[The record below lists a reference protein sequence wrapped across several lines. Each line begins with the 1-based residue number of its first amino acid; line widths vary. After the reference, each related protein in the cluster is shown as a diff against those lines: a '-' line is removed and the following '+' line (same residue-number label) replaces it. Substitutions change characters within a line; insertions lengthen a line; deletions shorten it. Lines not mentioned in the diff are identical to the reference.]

1 MAQAFIRKRGHPTAI
16 ARNRQ
21 RAVGDRRSDRMD
33 RMASI
38 ATFVKIAEAGGFAA
52 AARKLGVS
60 PSTVTTQ
67 IQDLEDRLG
76 ARLLNRSTRKVSLTE
91 IGRAYYERCLHILA
105 DMDDADSAVH
115 AMDAKP
121 TGVLHLNVSI
131 TIPFFVA
138 PVIAE
143 FTSLYPDVRVNMMMS
158 DRMVDLVKDGIDL
171 AITTLPVPTSN
182 LIMRRIG
189 SVRLMVY
196 GSPDYFTRRGVP
208 REPADL
214 ASHNCLKYAF
224 SSWGSEWRF
233 KSPEGPRA
241 IHISGN
247 METNSINALKQAA
260 ALGQGL
266 ILAPD
271 YLVADEVNTGR
282 LVPVLT
288 EYCAPELPIT
298 AVYPHR
304 QHLSTNVR
312 SFLDLVNKHAR
323 GAEQESAPGELEVP
337 PALLARNGGR
347 PAAQINLMNSRPR
360 HV

>member
-1 MAQAFIRKRGHPTAI
+1 
-16 ARNRQ
+16 
-21 RAVGDRRSDRMD
+21 MD

-38 ATFVKIAEAGGFAA
+38 GTFVKIAETGGFAA

-67 IQDLEDRLG
+67 IQDLEDRLRV
-76 ARLLNRSTRKVSLTE
+76 RLLNRSTRKVSLTE
-91 IGRAYYERCLHILA
+91 IGRAYYERCMHILA

-121 TGVLHLNVSI
+121 SGVLHLNVSI
-131 TIPFFVA
+131 SIPFFVA

-143 FTSLYPDVRVNMMMS
+143 FTSLYPDVKVNMMMS
-158 DRMVDLVKDGIDL
+158 DHMVDLVEDGIDL
-171 AITTLPVPTSN
+171 AITTLPVPSSN
-182 LIMRRIG
+182 LIMRRLG

-196 GSPDYFTRRGVP
+196 GSPDYFARHGIP
-208 REPADL
+208 REPNDL
-214 ASHNCLKYAF
+214 ANHNCLTYAF
-224 SSWGSEWRF
+224 SPWGSEWRF
-233 KSPEGPRA
+233 KSPEGTRT
-241 IHISGN
+241 IHINGN

-260 ALGQGL
+260 VLGQGL

-271 YLVADEVNTGR
+271 YLLADEIKTGR

-288 EYCAPELPIT
+288 EYCGPELPIN

-312 SFLDLVNKHAR
+312 SFLDLVNKHVH
-323 GAEQESAPGELEVP
+323 GADPDSAPGTLEVP
-337 PALLARNGGR
+337 PSLIAANGARQATQLNVMSSK
-347 PAAQINLMNSRPR
+347 PQ